1 MWELDEIL
9 KLEDLEFVKRQDL
22 DVKNYLNNMIPYEEL
37 SKYVV
42 QNVSYE
48 SASKAVEKIS
58 AFLEKYEADDKNALK
73 ITEEQ

>member
-9 KLEDLEFVKRQDL
+9 KLGDLEFVKRQDL

-48 SASKAVEKIS
+48 SASKAVENIS
-58 AFLEKYEADDKNALK
+58 VFLEKYELENALK